1 MPFLCRGGLFIR
13 LPPEMHCE
21 MKVRKVIVI
30 EVSFCFCLGMKSQ
43 IVLQNG
49 KIVGFLACFVCLF
62 LFFILALDFSFWSS
76 GVNRK

>member
-49 KIVGFLACFVCLF
+49 KIVGFLACFFLFCLF
-62 LFFILALDFSFWSS
+62 VFVFYFSSGFLLLEFWS
-76 GVNRK
+76 

>member
-49 KIVGFLACFVCLF
+49 KIVGFLAFFLFCLF
-62 LFFILALDFSFWSS
+62 VFVFYFSSGFLLLEFWS
-76 GVNRK
+76 

>member
-49 KIVGFLACFVCLF
+49 KIVGFLACFFFLFCLF
-62 LFFILALDFSFWSS
+62 VFVFYFSS
-76 GVNRK
+76 